1 MQIIEKGFRLGVSL
15 DIVLGNFLVYKFLLG
30 IKVTAGQPEPA
41 KHNKNWQKKMFIL
54 SIFP

>member
-41 KHNKNWQKKMFIL
+41 KHNKNWQKKF
-54 SIFP
+54 SF